1 MNARTTDSPAAD
13 AVATRWISLRS
24 ACEILGVNEST
35 ARRWAD
41 AGEVRCFR
49 TPGGHR
55 RFAEADLY
63 AMTEGRRQGNELGAA
78 AVTHVRRQLHSG
90 SGDAGWYDDIGQA
103 ERDALR
109 QLGRRLVE
117 LAGDYIARRR
127 GSPRAAI
134 EREIDAIG
142 RDYGSLLRGR
152 STPLAQAVQAFIF
165 FRHSLDETA
174 KRLAERDRL
183 DGADVARAREAIA
196 GLADRVL
203 LGVAA
208 AYDER

>member
-1 MNARTTDSPAAD
+1 
-13 AVATRWISLRS
+13 
-24 ACEILGVNEST
+24 
-35 ARRWAD
+35 
-41 AGEVRCFR
+41 
-49 TPGGHR
+49 
-55 RFAEADLY
+55 
-63 AMTEGRRQGNELGAA
+63 MTEGQREGNELGAA
-78 AVTHVRRQLHSG
+78 AVTHVRRQLHSRG
-90 SGDAGWYDDIGQA
+90 EDAGWYSDIGQT

-127 GSPRAAI
+127 GSRRAAI
-134 EREIDAIG
+134 EQEIDAIG
-142 RDYGSLLRGR
+142 RDYGSLLHGRG
-152 STPLAQAVQAFIF
+152 TPLAQAMQAFIF
-165 FRHSLDETA
+165 FRRSLDETA

-183 DGADVARAREAIA
+183 DGADAARTREAIA